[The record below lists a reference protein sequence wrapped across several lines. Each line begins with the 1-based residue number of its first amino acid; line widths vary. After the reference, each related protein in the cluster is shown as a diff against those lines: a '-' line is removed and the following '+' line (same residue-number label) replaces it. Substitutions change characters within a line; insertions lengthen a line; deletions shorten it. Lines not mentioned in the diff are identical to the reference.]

1 MRSCCSSQK
10 QNPFFSGNP
19 QKFHKPFLGSV
30 SVDEMLWV
38 EAPDFWENSMQQKS
52 NSLPFVLLAVDSSKS
67 ELFQIQ
73 FSNVMSCQWR
83 LPCLEF
89 HL

>member
-19 QKFHKPFLGSV
+19 QKFHKSFLGSV

-38 EAPDFWENSMQQKS
+38 GGSGFQEKLHIAEIELPAFRLIGQLIPQNLSYFKS
-52 NSLPFVLLAVDSSKS
+52 NSQTSSH
-67 ELFQIQ
+67 I
-73 FSNVMSCQWR
+73 NGVCR
-83 LPCLEF
+83 V
-89 HL
+89 